1 MDRTMPTTRRRRNVP
16 AAIRSQS
23 GMTRIDYV
31 DLFSVTAP
39 SARSSSP
46 EQWAR
51 AGLDVAAGLGGQFV
65 WRAVLGLRL
74 APRTSAEHVA
84 GWTIAKRDANWIRL
98 EAVSP
103 FLTAHLVVR
112 TEEEEVSVATFIRY
126 DGRLAALAWP
136 PLSAI
141 HRRAM
146 PGILIG
152 AVRHIARSRR

>member
-1 MDRTMPTTRRRRNVP
+1 MDRTMPTARRRRNVP
-16 AAIRSQS
+16 EAIRSLS
-23 GMTRIDYV
+23 GLARIDYV

-51 AGLDVAAGLGGQFV
+51 AGLDVAAGEGGQFV
-65 WRAVLGLRL
+65 WRTVLGLQL
-74 APRTSAEHVA
+74 ASRTSAEHVA
-84 GWTIAKRDANWIRL
+84 GWPIAKRDGNWIRL
-98 EAVSP
+98 EAASR

-126 DGRLAALAWP
+126 DGLLAALAWP
-136 PLSAI
+136 LLSAI

-152 AVRHIARSRR
+152 AARHIARTDR